1 MYCSNCGNMNPD
13 NAKFCS
19 KCGVS
24 ISGQGPPLPSYTQTL
39 TSPPPPRQYQPPGQI
54 QSKHGGAGKTIAI
67 VAVAVVVLLII
78 IVAAMNL
85 SSVTGSSATISV
97 TIHST
102 HILNTVSYSLYVDS
116 ALKASGSLSALA
128 TVTKTITFH
137 WESSD
142 AVTVVVSATSSGGGV
157 GSQSD
162 QQTLT
167 LSPGGSYAVNLYI

>member
-1 MYCSNCGNMNPD
+1 MYCSNCGNVIPD

-24 ISGQGPPLPSYTQTL
+24 VAGQGSPLPSYAQTS
-39 TSPPPPRQYQPPGQI
+39 TSFPPPGEYQPPGRI
-54 QSKHGGAGKTIAI
+54 QSRRGGAGKAI
-67 VAVAVVVLLII
+67 VIVAVVVVALLIVVV
-78 IVAAMNL
+78 VAMSL
-85 SSVTGSSATISV
+85 SSITGSSATITV

-102 HILNTVSYSLYVDS
+102 HALNTVSYSLYVDGS
-116 ALKASGSLSALA
+116 LKASGSVSALA
-128 TVTKTITFH
+128 TVTKTITHH

-142 AVTVVVSATSSGGGV
+142 GETVVVSATSSGGGL

-167 LSPGGSYAVNLYI
+167 LSPGGSYAANLYI